1 MIEIRETAA
10 YASWFVGL
18 VDERARAKVMI
29 RLRRLSLGNPG
40 DVRPVGRGV
49 SELRIDWGPGLRVY
63 FAQRGESLVV
73 LLGRGDKRTQARD
86 IQRALDLA
94 RRLGN

>member
-1 MIEIRETAA
+1 VIEIRETAA
-10 YASWFVGL
+10 YASWFAGL
-18 VDERARAKVMI
+18 VDERARAKVLI

-63 FAQRGESLVV
+63 YAQRGDALVI
-73 LLGRGDKRTQARD
+73 LLGGGDKRTQTRD

-94 RRLGN
+94 RRLGK